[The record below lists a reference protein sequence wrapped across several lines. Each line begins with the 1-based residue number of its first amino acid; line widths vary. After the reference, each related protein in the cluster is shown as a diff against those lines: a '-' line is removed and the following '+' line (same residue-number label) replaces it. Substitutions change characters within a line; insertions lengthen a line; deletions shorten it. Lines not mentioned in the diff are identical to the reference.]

1 YLAMPEEW
9 RLRPLRGITTAP
21 ILHDDGSIR
30 WERGYDA
37 ATGLLCACNLPALS
51 LPDKP
56 LREDA
61 ERALATLRRAF
72 RPFAFADRIEVN
84 ETFSVGG
91 DEFTVKVVDLK
102 QAPGKD
108 ESAFLVALL
117 SGVAR
122 FSLPLAPG
130 YRIVSPPHSG
140 SGVGKGM
147 LGQAIS
153 IVAYG
158 KKASA

>member
-1 YLAMPEEW
+1 KCDYLFVHDTVIVELGEDDAPPTMRPAGVNEVIIAAHKFCQPVKPMSPSERQEVTLPDKVAEFYLAMPEEW

-72 RPFAFADRIEVN
+72 RTFAFAD
-84 ETFSVGG
+84 
-91 DEFTVKVVDLK
+91 
-102 QAPGKD
+102 
-108 ESAFLVALL
+108 
-117 SGVAR
+117 
-122 FSLPLAPG
+122 
-130 YRIVSPPHSG
+130 
-140 SGVGKGM
+140 
-147 LGQAIS
+147 
-153 IVAYG
+153 
-158 KKASA
+158 